1 LAFAFAG
8 VLMATF
14 VLVLFL
20 WVFSVCLHEF
30 AHARVAY
37 AGGDT
42 SVREKGYLS
51 MNPVKY
57 LDPMYS
63 IILPVLFL
71 MLGGLGLPGAAVY
84 IDHSKLRSAHW
95 DSAVS
100 LAGPAA
106 NLFLLLVIA
115 ILLRFAG
122 LADTEFGPALAFL
135 GLLQASAVVLNLL
148 PLPGSDGFGAIAPY
162 LRPETR
168 QQFEQYGRQAIWV
181 LVLLLIFV
189 PPFARALWGLVY
201 LLAGTFGIPLG
212 LAGRGY
218 DDFRFW

>member
-1 LAFAFAG
+1 MP
-8 VLMATF
+8 MATF

-20 WVFSVCLHEF
+20 WIFSVCLHEF

-57 LDPMYS
+57 LDPINS

-71 MLGGLGLPGAAVY
+71 MLGGIGLPGAAVY

-106 NLFLLLVIA
+106 NLLLLIVIA
-115 ILLRFAG
+115 ILLRFFGVAET
-122 LADTEFGPALAFL
+122 AFGPALAFL

-148 PLPGSDGFGAIAPY
+148 PLPGFDGFGAIAPY
-162 LRPETR
+162 LRPDTR
-168 QQFEQYGRQAIWV
+168 YQFEQYGRQAIWV
-181 LVLLLIFV
+181 LLLLLFLV
-189 PPFARALWGLVY
+189 PPFARAFWSLVY
-201 LLAGTFGIPLG
+201 LLADTAGIPLG

-218 DDFRFW
+218 EDFRFW

>member
-1 LAFAFAG
+1 
-8 VLMATF
+8 MATF

-57 LDPMYS
+57 LDPVSS

-71 MLGGLGLPGAAVY
+71 MLGGIGLPGAAVY

-95 DSAVS
+95 QSAVS

-106 NLFLLLVIA
+106 NLLLLVLIG
-115 ILLRFAG
+115 ILLHLGG
-122 LADTEFGPALAFL
+122 LASSEFGPALAFL

-148 PLPGSDGFGAIAPY
+148 PLPGFDGYGAIAPY
-162 LRPETR
+162 LPPETR
-168 QQFEQYGRQAIWV
+168 HQFDHFARHAIWV
-181 LVLLLIFV
+181 LLLLLFLV
-189 PPFARALWGLVY
+189 PPFARMFWSVVQ
-201 LLAGTFGIPLG
+201 LLAEVCGIPLG